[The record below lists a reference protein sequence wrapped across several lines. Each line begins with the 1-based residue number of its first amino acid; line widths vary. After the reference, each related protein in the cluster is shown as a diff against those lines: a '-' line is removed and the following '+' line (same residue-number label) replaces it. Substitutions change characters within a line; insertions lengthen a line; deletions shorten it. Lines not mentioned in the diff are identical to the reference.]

1 MNARNCLL
9 ALLICIGQGVA
20 AGPNASS
27 TGNVNGGPN
36 GTYDVR
42 DYGATGDGNHLD
54 QNAINKAIDACNQ
67 AGGGTVLVP
76 AGTYLCGSIHLE
88 SHVHLVLDPGS
99 VIVGTRGDSKAY
111 DTAETFPGKA
121 YQDGGHTFF
130 HNSLIWG
137 ENLEDIAITGTG
149 IINGGGITEND
160 KEVNEGAV
168 GIADKAIALK
178 LCRGVL
184 IRDITILHGGHFAIL
199 ATGCDMVT
207 LDNLLIDTNRDGIDV
222 DCCNHTT
229 IVNCK
234 VNSPNDDAICPKA
247 SFALNK
253 PVPTENLTISNCQV
267 SGYEEG
273 TLYSGKCIPTNRG
286 WANGRIKFGTES
298 NGGFKN
304 CVVSNCI
311 FRYCKGFALEEV
323 DGGTLENIVVTGLVM
338 DHVCEYPIYITVGSR
353 NRGPNVST
361 GILRN
366 VSISDVIAT
375 EVDSLCAI
383 QITGAPGYNV
393 SQIRLNNI
401 RIQYKGG
408 GSLEAA
414 AREFPE
420 LGKGYPEASKLGI
433 NPAYGIFIR
442 HASDITLRD
451 VIFQT
456 VHQDL
461 RPALIADD
469 VDGLQIIDCKAPV
482 INKQSLAHY
491 HKVAALLVRY
501 SPAFE

>member
-9 ALLICIGQGVA
+9 ALMICLSLGVA
-20 AGPNASS
+20 ASPARSPNA
-27 TGNVNGGPN
+27 GPN
-36 GTYDVR
+36 GIYNIR

-54 QNAINKAIDACNQ
+54 QNAINKAIDAAST

-76 AGTYLCGSIHLE
+76 AGTYLCGSIHLQ

-99 VIVGTRGDSKAY
+99 VIIGTRGDSKAY
-111 DTAETFPGKA
+111 DTAESFPGKA

-137 ENLEDIAITGTG
+137 ENLQDISITGTG
-149 IINGGGITEND
+149 IINGGGITQDD
-160 KEVNEGAV
+160 KEVNQGAI

-229 IVNCK
+229 IINCK

-247 SFALNK
+247 SYALNK
-253 PVPTENLTISNCQV
+253 PVPTENLAISNCQV
-267 SGYEEG
+267 SGYQEG
-273 TLYSGKCIPTNRG
+273 TLYNGKCIPVNRA

-298 NGGFKN
+298 NGGFRN

-311 FRYCKGFALEEV
+311 FKYCKGFALEEV
-323 DGGTLENIVVTGLVM
+323 DGGILENIVVTGLVM
-338 DHVCEYPIYITVGSR
+338 DHVVEYPIYITLGSR
-353 NRGPNVST
+353 NRGPKET
-361 GILRN
+361 TPMGIIRN
-366 VSISDVIAT
+366 VSISDVMAT
-375 EVDSLCAI
+375 EVDSICAI
-383 QITGAPGYNV
+383 QITGAPGYKI

-408 GSLEAA
+408 GSQEAA
-414 AREFPE
+414 QREFPE
-420 LGKGYPEASKLGI
+420 LGKRYPEASDLGI
-433 NPAYGIFIR
+433 NPAYGAFIR

-451 VIFQT
+451 VIFST
-456 VHQDL
+456 EHQDL

-482 INKQSLAHY
+482 LNKQSLGRY
-491 HKVAALLVRY
+491 HNVAALVVRY
-501 SPAFE
+501 SPAFQ